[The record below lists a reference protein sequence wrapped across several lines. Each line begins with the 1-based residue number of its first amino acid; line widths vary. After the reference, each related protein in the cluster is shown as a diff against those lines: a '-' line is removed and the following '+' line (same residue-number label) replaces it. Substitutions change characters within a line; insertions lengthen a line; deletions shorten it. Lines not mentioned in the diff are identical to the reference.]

1 MIIQV
6 LKTKVLKCDPEKM
19 KMMLSFKA
27 AVEGVTEANV
37 KPPVECEV
45 GKVSTGLFVARSFF
59 FFFFFN
65 INYSNQTFEEMYSKV
80 HLTNV

>member
-59 FFFFFN
+59 FIFFFLTS
-65 INYSNQTFEEMYSKV
+65 IIQTKRLKKCIQRSI
-80 HLTNV
+80 